1 MDQSGILQ
9 LLTHYRY
16 FILFPLAAFEGPIVS
31 LFAGILVSLGYFN
44 PFIAYTILLFGD
56 LIPDTIYYFIG
67 RRENSRIFLTKHGY
81 KVGITEKRFET
92 IEYLWK
98 EHGFKTMF
106 MSKLAY
112 GLSTPFLITAGLSGM
127 PLRRF
132 LLFTIPVTVIQYGIF
147 MFLGFYFGGS
157 YQIISRYFKNAEIVI
172 ACLIVVVIV
181 AYYFLTKYMQTELVK
196 KEDGK

>member
-1 MDQSGILQ
+1 MDQSGIIQ
-9 LLTHYRY
+9 LLMHYRY
-16 FILFPLAAFEGPIVS
+16 LILFPLAAFEGPIIS

-44 PFIAYTILLFGD
+44 PFIAYIILLLGD
-56 LIPDTIYYFIG
+56 LVPDTIYYYVG
-67 RRENSRIFLTKHGY
+67 RHGNSKTFLAKHGH

-127 PLRRF
+127 TLGRF
-132 LLFTIPVTVIQYGIF
+132 YLFTIPVTVIQYAAF
-147 MFLGFYFGGS
+147 MLLGFYFGSS
-157 YQIISRYFKNAEIVI
+157 YEIISQYFKSAEIVI
-172 ACLIVVVIV
+172 AGLAIVAIA
-181 AYYFLTKYMQTELVK
+181 AYYFFSIYMKTELVK